1 MSKPSRGAAQIRFGR
16 YNALTKL
23 GQGAMA
29 TVYLAEDP
37 ALNRMV
43 AIKVIHSHLS
53 GNANLLDRFTVE
65 AKTAAGL
72 RNPNIVEIFDYG
84 LENGAQYLV
93 MEYIDG
99 PNLQFVLNL
108 LNGQPMSPEVCA
120 AIICQAADGLI
131 TAEKSG
137 VVHRDIKP
145 ENMMFKSDGVLKIAD
160 FGIAHISEQSM
171 TQTGSI
177 LGSPNFMSPEQVEGK
192 KPTHL
197 TDMFSLGAVLYYC
210 LSGRKPFSGPNIPTI
225 MRQICDLPHE
235 PVVNLAPDADPTLAG
250 LVDTLL
256 QKDPA
261 QRGKGARWVSLQ
273 LRTWLNQRG
282 LMDLSELT
290 RDFLEKTGKLAGNQ
304 TVVDLTPAL
313 APDEEAKTPLRPGQ
327 RAERPL
333 PGGKPGTGIRAGSGI
348 RSGSGVGP
356 GTESWQAGGS
366 GDSSFSGTR
375 PPSAAKN
382 TLLWITGGLAAVAL
396 LGAAAFLVFKK
407 EPAPEPASRTEQPKP
422 PPVVAAVTL
431 QPSSMEL
438 QAGQKRRFMADVQ
451 PPGASAMVRWESTD
465 PGIASVQDGEVWA
478 NKPGAAT
485 IRAVSLED
493 ASKQASA
500 EITVSGTSQ
509 EPRPEPTPQPRPE
522 PHPIHPKNVEDNHA
536 DQSQQ
541 TTTPPE
547 GNGDASE
554 QTPKPEP
561 NRLAG
566 FKSLLTVT
574 TAPPFAEVIV
584 DGRFVG
590 TTPVKDKELTAGKHK
605 IQISHRSFPP
615 IDTIVTLGPGEKTLR
630 FRLFK

>member
-84 LENGAQYLV
+84 LEDGAQYLV

-108 LNGQPMSPEVCA
+108 LNGQPMDPAVCA
-120 AIICQAADGLI
+120 AVICQAADGLV

-160 FGIAHISEQSM
+160 FGIAHISEQNM

-235 PVVNLAPDADPTLAG
+235 PVASFAPDVDPTLAG

-273 LRTWLNQRG
+273 LRTWLTQRG
-282 LMDLSELT
+282 LLDLSEVT
-290 RDFLEKTGKLAGNQ
+290 RDFLEKTGKQAGSQ

-313 APDEEAKTPLRPGQ
+313 APDEEQKTPLRPGQ
-327 RAERPL
+327 RIDRPL
-333 PGGKPGTGIRAGSGI
+333 SGSKPGTGIRAGSGI
-348 RSGSGVGP
+348 RSGSGVRP
-356 GTESWQAGGS
+356 GTGTWQAGGP
-366 GDSSFSGTR
+366 GDSSFSGAR
-375 PPSAAKN
+375 PPSGAKN
-382 TLLWITGGLAAVAL
+382 TLMWIGGGLAALAL
-396 LGAAAFLVFKK
+396 LGTAAFMVLRPG
-407 EPAPEPASRTEQPKP
+407 PAPEPIHQELPKP
-422 PPVVAAVTL
+422 PPVVASVSL
-431 QPSSMEL
+431 QPASMEL
-438 QAGQKRRFMADVQ
+438 QAGQKRRFMAEVQ
-451 PPGASAMVRWESTD
+451 PPGASAMVRWESSD
-465 PGIASVQDGEVWA
+465 PGVASVQDGEVWA
-478 NKPGAAT
+478 NKPGAAV
-485 IRAVSLED
+485 IRAISVED
-493 ASKQASA
+493 ANKQASA
-500 EITVSGTSQ
+500 EITVSGTTP
-509 EPRPEPTPQPRPE
+509 EPQPLPTPQPRPE
-522 PHPIHPKNVEDNHA
+522 PHPRPHPIA
-536 DQSQQ
+536 DDHHTD
-541 TTTPPE
+541 TTTNGTPAPN
-547 GNGDASE
+547 GNGDASD
-554 QTPKPEP
+554 QTPKTDP

-605 IQISHRSFPP
+605 IQISHRSFPE
-615 IDTIVTLGPGEKTLR
+615 IDTVVNLGPGEKTLR